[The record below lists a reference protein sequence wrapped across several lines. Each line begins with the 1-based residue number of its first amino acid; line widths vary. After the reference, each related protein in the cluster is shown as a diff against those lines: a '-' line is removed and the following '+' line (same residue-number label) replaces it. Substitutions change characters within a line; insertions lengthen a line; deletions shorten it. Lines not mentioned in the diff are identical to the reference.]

1 MEENIREKIDK
12 IKTLRNI
19 MESRKEY
26 QRILLKQPKI
36 YVPTDHRSVGWVL
49 CGGTYPYRFKSSTWH
64 RCS

>member
-1 MEENIREKIDK
+1 MKYIVNKINESLKYKIILIKDGRKHKGKIDK

-36 YVPTDHRSVGWVL
+36 YVPTDHRSV
-49 CGGTYPYRFKSSTWH
+49 S
-64 RCS
+64 

>member
-36 YVPTDHRSVGWVL
+36 YVPIYHRSVG
-49 CGGTYPYRFKSSTWH
+49 
-64 RCS
+64 

>member
-12 IKTLRNI
+12 KMLRNI

-36 YVPTDHRSVGWVL
+36 YVPTDHRSV
-49 CGGTYPYRFKSSTWH
+49 S
-64 RCS
+64 